1 MDTPDITGGDN
12 AHRVAQAE
20 LLNFAQRIERLKDEK
35 ANAAAEFNDQIKAV
49 WEECKGR
56 GYGKKALSEVLRLRA
71 LDAETLAV
79 VKLYADNL
87 GVFE

>member
-20 LLNFAQRIERLKDEK
+20 LRNFAERIERLKDEK
-35 ANAAAEFNDQIKAV
+35 ANSAAEFNDQIKAV
-49 WEECKGR
+49 WEECKSR
-56 GYGKKALSEVLRLRA
+56 GYDKKALSEVLRLRA
-71 LDAETLAV
+71 MNSDALAV